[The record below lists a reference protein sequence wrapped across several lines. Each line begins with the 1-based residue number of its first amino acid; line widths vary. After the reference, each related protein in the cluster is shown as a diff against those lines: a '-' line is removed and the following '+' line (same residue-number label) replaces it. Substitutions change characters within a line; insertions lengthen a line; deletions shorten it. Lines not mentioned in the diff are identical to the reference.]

1 MPPAPAEFAASLAH
15 PLGCYYSLAA
25 AANFAAAGMAWRR
38 KNRVKS
44 LIWTLFAI
52 GFCLLGGMAFRGYP
66 LQLSQGL
73 KSAVDSACTPAALNF
88 SFFAFL
94 LLVYFAREFF
104 AKPAVA
110 WIGFSGAILFFGASL
125 ADANF
130 FTAAMRPD
138 DVPIVAMIFL
148 LGWFLWLA
156 LYQAV
161 ENDRRLFSSLP
172 TNLRSVP
179 GEGPRARAESVEKE
193 YSEKVLVWPDLVY
206 SELIC
211 MIVFSALLIVWSLL
225 LPAPLEQPA
234 NPAITPNP
242 SKAPWYFVGLQELLT
257 FSDAWNVGV
266 VVPALIILGLCA
278 IPYLDRNRAG
288 SGYYSLRG
296 RRFAILVFLFGF
308 LQLWIL
314 PILIGTFLRGP
325 NWSSFGLYEVRDPS
339 KLLTLEHF
347 SISQAFWTG
356 LLGRPLPQAP
366 ADAGGFTQFLYF
378 LYRDFPG
385 VSLLL
390 LYFLALPPLLGRT
403 PLKRYRKS
411 LGYFRFHSMMFLL
424 LYMLTL
430 PIKMTLYWLFGLDS
444 LFG

>member
-1 MPPAPAEFAASLAH
+1 MPSTPAEFAASLAN
-15 PLGCYYSLAA
+15 PLGYFYSFAA
-25 AANFAAAGMAWRR
+25 AANLAAAGMAWKR
-38 KNRVKS
+38 KNRAKS
-44 LIWTLFAI
+44 LFWTILA
-52 GFCLLGGMAFRGYP
+52 GGLCLLGGMAFRGYP

-73 KSAVDSACTPAALNF
+73 KSAIDSACTPAALNF

-94 LLVYFAREFF
+94 LLVYFARDFF

-110 WIGFSGAILFFGASL
+110 WIGFNGVLLFFGASL
-125 ADANF
+125 TDPNF
-130 FTAAMRPD
+130 FAAAMRPD
-138 DVPIVAMIFL
+138 DVPIVAMMLL

-156 LYQAV
+156 LHQAV
-161 ENDRRLFSSLP
+161 ENDRRMASPLRAASEGRSGMDSS
-172 TNLRSVP
+172 
-179 GEGPRARAESVEKE
+179 GEPIEKE

-211 MIVFSALLIVWSLL
+211 MIVLSAVLIVWSLL

-234 NPAITPNP
+234 NPSITPNP

-266 VVPALIILGLCA
+266 VVPLLVVLGLCA

-325 NWSSFGLYEVRDPS
+325 NWSYFGLYEVRDPS
-339 KLLTLEHF
+339 KPITLEHL
-347 SISQAFWTG
+347 SLSQAFWTG

-378 LYRDFPG
+378 LYRDFAG
-385 VSLLL
+385 LGLLL
-390 LYFLALPPLLGRT
+390 VYFAALPPLAGRT
-403 PLKRYRKS
+403 FFKRYRQT
-411 LGYFRFHSMMFLL
+411 LGFARFYLMMFLL
-424 LYMLTL
+424 LYMLAL
-430 PIKMTLYWLFGLDS
+430 PMKMLLHWLFGLDS
-444 LFG
+444 LFIFQ